1 MESVYVE
8 TTFISY
14 LVARPSGDL
23 LVAAH
28 QKTTQDWWLTRRAQF
43 TCYISQTVIDEA
55 SAGDPSEAQKR
66 LAVLATLAA
75 LDVTPEAGTLAQA
88 ILASGVLPPSA
99 VRDAVHVAVAAVHEI
114 DYLLTWNCKHLA
126 NAQIMRKIESV
137 CQALGHRMPIIC
149 TPEELMGG

>member
-1 MESVYVE
+1 MESVYLE

-28 QKTTQDWWLTRRAQF
+28 QKTTQDWWATRRDQF
-43 TCYISQTVIDEA
+43 TCYISQTVVDEA

-66 LAVLATLAA
+66 LAVLATLTP
-75 LDVTPEAGTLAQA
+75 LDVTTEAGALGQA

-99 VRDAVHVAVAAVHEI
+99 ARDAVHVAVAAVHGV
-114 DYLLTWNCKHLA
+114 DYLLTWNFKHLA
-126 NAQIMRKIESV
+126 NAQIMRRIESV
-137 CQALGHRMPIIC
+137 CQAHGRRMPIIC
-149 TPEELMGG
+149 TP